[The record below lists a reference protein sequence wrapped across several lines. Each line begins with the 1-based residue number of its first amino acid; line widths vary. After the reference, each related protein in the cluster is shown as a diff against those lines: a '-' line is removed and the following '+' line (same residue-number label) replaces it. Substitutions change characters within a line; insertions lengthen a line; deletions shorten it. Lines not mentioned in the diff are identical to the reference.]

1 MKTHVE
7 RIRSIKVTV
16 CNTCLRAC
24 CWAAIFM
31 CDEAFTTAGTTVMT
45 IGELKELKREHP
57 TYFKQVLV

>member
-7 RIRSIKVTV
+7 RIRSIEVIV
-16 CNTCLRAC
+16 CDNCLRAC

-31 CDEAFTTAGTTVMT
+31 CDESFSIAGTTTMT
-45 IGELKELKREHP
+45 IGELKKLKREHP